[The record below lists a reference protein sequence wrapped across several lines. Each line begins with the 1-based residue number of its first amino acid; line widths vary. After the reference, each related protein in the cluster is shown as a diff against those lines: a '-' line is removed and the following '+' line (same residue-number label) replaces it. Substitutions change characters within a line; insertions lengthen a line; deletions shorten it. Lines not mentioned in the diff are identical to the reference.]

1 MPVTMPGPGDVLG
14 HFRLIEQIGAG
25 GMGIV
30 YRARDQRL
38 DRDVAVKV
46 LNEKTLAEK
55 SSRQRFRHEALVLGR
70 LSHPNVEI
78 VYDFH
83 TENGLDYLVLEF
95 VAGQSLDERLKG
107 RPLAD
112 AEVTRLGLQMAQGL
126 AAAHA
131 QGVIHGDLKPSNLRV
146 TPENVLKI
154 LDFGLAQILASP
166 DAKTLTD
173 DDSSGAMAYGG
184 TPPYMSP
191 EQIEGQTPDK
201 LSDIYSAGVV
211 LYEMASGSRPFPQR
225 GSLLREAILY
235 FPVPSIREKNPEIS
249 TRLESVILRCLE
261 KSPRKRCQSAQE
273 LAIEL
278 EQVVTGSTWSAV
290 FWRAMFAA
298 RRHRW
303 WSAAVLSV
311 LVLATVFGV
320 RHWMANRTPP
330 PKMSVV
336 VAEFANRT
344 GEQMFDQTPR
354 ELIAIALAQSPQVS
368 VLPSSRLP
376 DVLKR
381 MKIPATSPVDERIA
395 EEICTREGLQSVVGG
410 SMSKLGSRY
419 MVVARVLNCN
429 GDLILSVDKQFG
441 GPEQLP
447 PVIDEIAASIRR
459 GWGES
464 ETAIQQASQPLATV
478 TSSSLEA
485 IRLYSSG
492 RQELYRGNFADAI
505 TLFKKAVE
513 LDSEFAMAH
522 EYLATAYVHQA
533 NSERANEEYAKA
545 AQLSNRV
552 TEKEREKILGDYA
565 LFRSDNDAAIS
576 HYQILAVLSPEDPAA
591 HINLAESYRNEF
603 RQDQAIA
610 EVKKALELAESPSVR
625 NNLATYYYMAGKPED
640 AWREVQ
646 QVLKESPDNVKGLY
660 LLSSYY
666 LGLGQEHQARA
677 VLERML
683 SLGGSAASLA
693 RADLADAAWTRDEL
707 SEAASQLESGII
719 TDGQVNNIYEMTRK
733 QILLAELY
741 LAMGKQKAMSDLLG
755 KIRQASDPQLV
766 FLLGRI
772 HTRAGH
778 VSAAQQQLRDLENL
792 PHQTPMAQSLQNI
805 LQAEIAMTQKQR
817 SEAVRFAALAVEH
830 LTSPMALEVSARANE
845 LSGNAKEAAR
855 QYELL
860 LARSNEMQYD
870 NVDWPALHNVAAA
883 RYRLGVLY
891 QSMGQGNLAA
901 TQFNALMKYAVQGQP
916 TGPIY
921 QDARNRLAQ
930 VSSKPGGPVDQ
941 PPPRREPTR

>member
-30 YRARDQRL
+30 YRARDERL

-55 SSRQRFRHEALVLGR
+55 SSRQRFRHEALILGR
-70 LSHPNVEI
+70 LSHPNVET

-83 TENGLDYLVLEF
+83 TENGLDYLVLEY

-107 RPLAD
+107 IPLSET
-112 AEVTRLGLQMAQGL
+112 EVTRLGLQMAQGL

-154 LDFGLAQILASP
+154 LDFGLAQLLASP
-166 DAKTLTD
+166 DAKTLTN

-184 TPPYMSP
+184 TPPYMPP
-191 EQIEGQTPDK
+191 EQIEGQAPDK
-201 LSDIYSAGVV
+201 RSDIYSAGVV
-211 LYEMASGSRPFPQR
+211 LYEMAAGSRPFPQR
-225 GSLLREAILY
+225 GNLLREAILY
-235 FPVPSIREKNPEIS
+235 FPVPPLREKNPEIS
-249 TRLESVILRCLE
+249 PQLESVILRCLE
-261 KSPRKRCQSAQE
+261 KDPKKRCQSAQE

-278 EQVVTGSTWSAV
+278 EQVVSGSVWSAAYWRTV
-290 FWRAMFAA
+290 FAV
-298 RRHRW
+298 RRHPW
-303 WSAAVLSV
+303 WSGAVLSV
-311 LVLATVFGV
+311 MLLATGFAVW
-320 RHWMANRTPP
+320 HWMSNRTPP
-330 PKMSVV
+330 PRMSVV
-336 VAEFANRT
+336 VAEFENRT

-354 ELIAIALAQSPQVS
+354 ELIATALAQSSQVY
-368 VLPSSRLP
+368 VIPSSRLP
-376 DVLKR
+376 DVLTR
-381 MKIPATSPVDERIA
+381 MKVPATTSVDEKIA

-410 SMSKLGSRY
+410 SISKLGSRY

-429 GDLILSVDKQFG
+429 GELILSVDKQFS

-447 PVIDEIAASIRR
+447 PVIDAIAANIRR

-464 ETAIQQASQPLATV
+464 DTAIQQASQPLATV

-513 LDSEFAMAH
+513 LDGEFAMAH

-545 AQLSNRV
+545 SQLSSRV

-576 HYQILAVLSPEDPAA
+576 HYQILSVLSPEDPAA

-603 RQDQAIA
+603 RHDQAIA
-610 EVKKALELAESPSVR
+610 EVKKALALAESPSVR

-640 AWREVQ
+640 ALREVQ
-646 QVLKESPDNVKGLY
+646 QVLKESPENVKGLY
-660 LLSSYY
+660 LLASYY
-666 LGLGQEHQARA
+666 LGMGQEREARA

-683 SLGGSAASLA
+683 VLGGSAASLA

-707 SEAASQLESGII
+707 KEAASQLESGII
-719 TDGQVNNIYEMTRK
+719 TDAQVNNEYEMTRK
-733 QILLAELY
+733 RLLLAEVY
-741 LAMGKQKAMSDLLG
+741 LAMGQQRTMADVLRKVQE
-755 KIRQASDPQLV
+755 ASDPQLV
-766 FLLGRI
+766 FLLGRV
-772 HTRAGH
+772 HARAGQIG
-778 VSAAQQQLRDLENL
+778 AAQQKLRQMENL
-792 PHQTPMAQSLQNI
+792 PYQTPLLQSLESI

-817 SEAVRFAALAVEH
+817 SDAVRFAALAVEH
-830 LTSPMALEVSARANE
+830 LNSPMALEVLARANE
-845 LSGNAKEAAR
+845 LAGNQTETAR
-855 QYELL
+855 QYERL

-870 NVDWPALHNVAAA
+870 NVDWPALHSVAAA
-883 RYRLGVLY
+883 HYRLGVLY
-891 QSMGQGNLAA
+891 QSMGQTDLAA
-901 TQFNALMKYAVQGQP
+901 AQFNALLKYSGQGEP
-916 TGPIY
+916 TGPMY
-921 QDARNRLAQ
+921 QDARARLAQ
-930 VSSKPGGPVDQ
+930 LTAKPA
-941 PPPRREPTR
+941 